1 MVELRSSPGVVAT
14 RRARRQS
21 RSLPDANR
29 AKALEALGGVCWWQG
44 ALAESLRAYRG
55 ALEIWR
61 QLSDPRELANALYN
75 LSLAVG
81 FGDNDPDQ
89 ALEILDEAESLYRS
103 LEDESG
109 LGDVAWARGNAT
121 GYLRKDRVQGLPHLK
136 QAAEHYRR
144 SGNEFGRGWA
154 LFEIGDIS
162 YQIGDYETARQH
174 LGEGLALFAG
184 HGDIS
189 AAVLFLS
196 SFAGMAK
203 AMGDEERAVQ
213 LAGGFH
219 RLRVSSGTNL
229 VTYDVNQVPG
239 LELETLEGLTGEL
252 GEAFRRGQE
261 MDLEQAISFALTL

>member
-1 MVELRSSPGVVAT
+1 M
-14 RRARRQS
+14 
-21 RSLPDANR
+21 
-29 AKALEALGGVCWWQG
+29 
-44 ALAESLRAYRG
+44 
-55 ALEIWR
+55 
-61 QLSDPRELANALYN
+61 
-75 LSLAVG
+75 
-81 FGDNDPDQ
+81 
-89 ALEILDEAESLYRS
+89 
-103 LEDESG
+103 
-109 LGDVAWARGNAT
+109 
-121 GYLRKDRVQGLPHLK
+121 
-136 QAAEHYRR
+136 
-144 SGNEFGRGWA
+144 
-154 LFEIGDIS
+154 FEIGDIS

-174 LGEGLALFAG
+174 LGEGLALFAV

-239 LELETLEGLTGEL
+239 LELETREGLTGEL